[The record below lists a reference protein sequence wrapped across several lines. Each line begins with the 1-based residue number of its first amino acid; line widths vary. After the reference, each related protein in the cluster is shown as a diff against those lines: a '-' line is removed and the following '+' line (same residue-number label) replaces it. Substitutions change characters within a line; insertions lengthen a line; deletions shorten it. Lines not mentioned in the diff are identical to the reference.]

1 MVLLN
6 NAKIYKI
13 ISDKTDK
20 IYIGSTNQKYL
31 SQRLIDHC
39 LTFKSWLETNKNFC
53 SVFDILKL
61 GDYKIIL
68 IENYPCESR
77 DELNKKEREY
87 IELNKMNCVNIK
99 CPYSTREEVEEQF
112 KKRREK
118 AREKA
123 RLKKIEKLKI

>member
-13 ISDKTDK
+13 ISDKTNK
-20 IYIGSTNQKYL
+20 IYIGSTIQDYL
-31 SQRLIDHC
+31 SKRLGGHRKD
-39 LTFKSWLETNKNFC
+39 FKKWQETNKNYC
-53 SVFDILKL
+53 SSFDILKL

-68 IENYPCESR
+68 LEAYPCESR
-77 DELNKKEREY
+77 DELNKREREY
-87 IELNKMNCVNIK
+87 IEKYKNKCVNID
-99 CPYSTREEVEEQF
+99 CPYFSREEVEEQF